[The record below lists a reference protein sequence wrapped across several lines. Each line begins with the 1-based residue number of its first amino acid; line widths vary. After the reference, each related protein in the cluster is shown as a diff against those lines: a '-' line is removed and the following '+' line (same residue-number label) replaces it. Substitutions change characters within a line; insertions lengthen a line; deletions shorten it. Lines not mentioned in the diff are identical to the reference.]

1 MKTLSFS
8 VAKLRHFSRSLSVS
22 VRFSQIMRDK
32 SVSVRFC
39 PFPWLGSHRSMP
51 NCSAMYFTAIGG
63 RSLVVGF
70 TPSASCPERRYLR
83 LPLQVS
89 AIGFAGS
96 CVEGV
101 SQEERDNVT
110 IYYSRYCDNFQAFI
124 RKNWTFVDL
133 VDLRQSR
140 DYSPQN
146 PSVFSGIRFSC
157 PANGFNDEV
166 WYVFIF

>member
-32 SVSVRFC
+32 SVSVSFCPFLSVSVRFC

-63 RSLVVGF
+63 RSLVVGV

-101 SQEERDNVT
+101 SQEERDSVT
-110 IYYSRYCDNFQAFI
+110 IYYIKKSWERKLTNYIYSKRISRF
-124 RKNWTFVDL
+124 RKFL
-133 VDLRQSR
+133 YIPLSR
-140 DYSPQN
+140 
-146 PSVFSGIRFSC
+146 C
-157 PANGFNDEV
+157 HA
-166 WYVFIF
+166 

>member
-8 VAKLRHFSRSLSVS
+8 VAKLRHFSRSL
-22 VRFSQIMRDK
+22 

-51 NCSAMYFTAIGG
+51 NCSAMYFTAISG

-101 SQEERDNVT
+101 SQEERDSVT
-110 IYYSRYCDNFQAFI
+110 IYYIKKSWERKLTNYIYSKRISRFREFLYI
-124 RKNWTFVDL
+124 PL
-133 VDLRQSR
+133 SR
-140 DYSPQN
+140 CHAMVITQL
-146 PSVFSGIRFSC
+146 SVVII
-157 PANGFNDEV
+157 PNV
-166 WYVFIF
+166 

>member
-110 IYYSRYCDNFQAFI
+110 IYYIKKSWERKLTNYIYSKRISRFREFLYI
-124 RKNWTFVDL
+124 PL
-133 VDLRQSR
+133 SR
-140 DYSPQN
+140 CHAMVITQL
-146 PSVFSGIRFSC
+146 SVVII
-157 PANGFNDEV
+157 PNV
-166 WYVFIF
+166 